1 MKEPQLLFSMR
12 LLHILMMQMDKQQGQ
27 VVVSFNLVEE
37 DLMVKELSLEGK
49 LKQQFIML
57 LLGVIK
63 VYLMRSLYSLV
74 LVDQGYSAGRCTSRT
89 PRWCSTASKM

>member
-37 DLMVKELSLEGK
+37 DLMDKELGRQAETAVHHVTVEC
-49 LKQQFIML
+49 
-57 LLGVIK
+57 LG
-63 VYLMRSLYSLV
+63 
-74 LVDQGYSAGRCTSRT
+74 
-89 PRWCSTASKM
+89 